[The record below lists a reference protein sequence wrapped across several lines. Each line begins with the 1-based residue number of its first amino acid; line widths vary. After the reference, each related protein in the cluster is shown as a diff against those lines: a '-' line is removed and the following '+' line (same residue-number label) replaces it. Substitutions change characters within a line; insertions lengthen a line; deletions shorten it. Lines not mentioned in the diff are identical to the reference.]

1 MTFAHQ
7 AAIDLPVTRVQP
19 FGNELQ
25 VLRLAAP
32 ETVHG
37 DLHGEFAGAGTFFDG
52 TIERLTA
59 LAASVRRRDQTL
71 SHFGFAEEE
80 LRSLARA
87 LNGRGIDRMV
97 PFGQALTFNRYWDG
111 HDLLQSFSRR
121 VLVRTGGGAV
131 RG

>member
-1 MTFAHQ
+1 
-7 AAIDLPVTRVQP
+7 
-19 FGNELQ
+19 

-37 DLHGEFAGAGTFFDG
+37 DLHEDLHGEFAGAGTFFDG

-97 PFGQALTFNRYWDG
+97 PVGQALAFDRRWDG
-111 HDLLQSFSRR
+111 YDLFQELTRQIS
-121 VLVRTGGGAV
+121 VTA
-131 RG
+131 